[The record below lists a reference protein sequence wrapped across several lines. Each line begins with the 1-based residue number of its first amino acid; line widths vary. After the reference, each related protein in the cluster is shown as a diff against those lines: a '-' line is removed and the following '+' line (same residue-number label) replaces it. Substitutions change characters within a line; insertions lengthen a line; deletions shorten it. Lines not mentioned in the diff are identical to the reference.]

1 MDTIDQE
8 DLDTLDINHS
18 ELKLPEDDT
27 TYWCSV
33 HKLPDTFINKHHA
46 IQVSFKVTRLIQ
58 YVVTDKF
65 GINRLIT

>member
-46 IQVSFKVTRLIQ
+46 IQV
-58 YVVTDKF
+58 KF
-65 GINRLIT
+65 HSYTTYSICCDGKRK